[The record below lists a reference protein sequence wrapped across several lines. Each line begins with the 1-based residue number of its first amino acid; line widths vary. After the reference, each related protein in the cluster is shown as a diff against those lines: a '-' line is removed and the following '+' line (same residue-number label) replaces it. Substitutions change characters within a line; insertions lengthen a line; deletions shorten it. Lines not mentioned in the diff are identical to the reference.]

1 MNTFQDKIRAESYE
15 LKIKNMTS
23 KLSRFAVLCA
33 LCLVPSHF
41 FTSCEKEETTPAL
54 QNKCLKRSLGPNVVG
69 QEIEFVYAIA
79 IQPAAGKLVS
89 AQVEASIAG
98 APATYLEHRSFHTTL
113 SGIDT
118 AIVVGNPCVNTGNI
132 TRVEFTV
139 DTCAAALRYFY
150 VIPEEAKGKNVKF
163 TFSAVASNGDRVS
176 MEMGEYKIAEM
187 DMKLD
192 LVVSASRC
200 YISLEDM
207 ETYTAT
213 QAAAIPEKIDLVYLY
228 RNYNIDSVA
237 FNHAFVAPAAD
248 AAKYLPGVT
257 LPAGVNRDTKIR
269 DTGIKDA
276 HLARLHLK
284 TPPEAQPA
292 IYIDDIDLR
301 EMDLSRMPDYAL
313 DIIKNDGMWI
323 ETQDGKYK
331 AYIFANNMNLGRAG
345 GTISIKRLKVK

>member
-1 MNTFQDKIRAESYE
+1 MINQI
-15 LKIKNMTS
+15 S
-23 KLSRFAVLCA
+23 KSAIFCISCLA
-33 LCLVPSHF
+33 LFLF
-41 FTSCEKEETTPAL
+41 FTSCEKEEAAPTF
-54 QNKCLKRSLGPNVVG
+54 QNKCLKRSLGPNVAG

-79 IQPAAGKLVS
+79 IRPDAGKLVS

-98 APATYLEHRSFHTTL
+98 APATYLEHRSYHTAL
-113 SGIDT
+113 NGLET
-118 AIVVGNPCVNTGNI
+118 AVVIGNPCVNTANI
-132 TRVEFTV
+132 TQMEFTA

-150 VIPEEAKGKNVKF
+150 IIPEEAKGKNVTF

-176 MEMGEYKIAEM
+176 MQMGEYRIAEM

-192 LVVSASRC
+192 LAISASLC

-207 ETYTAT
+207 AVYTAA
-213 QAAAIPEKIDLVYLY
+213 QAATIPGKIDLVYLY
-228 RNYNIDSVA
+228 RNYNADTVV

-269 DTGIKDA
+269 DTGVKDA

-284 TPPEAQPA
+284 GEAQPA

-301 EMDLSRMPDYAL
+301 EMDMSRMPNYAL
-313 DIIKNDGMWI
+313 DIITNDGMWL
-323 ETQDGKYK
+323 ETQDGTYK
-331 AYIFANNMNLGRAG
+331 AYLLANNMNRGRAG